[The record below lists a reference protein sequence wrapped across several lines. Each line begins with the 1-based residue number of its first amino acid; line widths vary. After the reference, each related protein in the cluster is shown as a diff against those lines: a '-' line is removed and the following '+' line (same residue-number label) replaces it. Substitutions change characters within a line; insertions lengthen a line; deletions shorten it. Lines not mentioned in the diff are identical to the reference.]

1 MNIPFIDLKT
11 QYRRIEAEVKKNIE
25 TVLEH
30 GAYVMGPEIKE
41 LEARL
46 AAYCGVKHAVG
57 CASGTDALLMALMA
71 LGIGPGHAVFT
82 TPFTFMA
89 TAEVV
94 SLLGATP
101 VFCDIDAATFNMD
114 PASLDAVIAKT
125 RKERPELTPKAVIS
139 VDLFGLPCDYD
150 ALDAICAK
158 HKLVLIEDAAQGFG
172 GQYKGRMCGSFGA
185 IACTSFFP
193 AKPLGCYGDGGMC
206 FTDSDELKD
215 LLLSIRIHGQGRDK
229 YENVRIGINGRLDT
243 LQAAVL
249 LPKFGLF
256 PEEVGLRQKA
266 AERYAALLSQVPGL
280 TVPQVP
286 EGYLSVWAQYS
297 VLARDTEHRAQLMD
311 KLKAGGVP
319 TAIYYPQ
326 PLHLQ
331 QAYANLGYKAGD
343 FPVCEGL
350 GRRVFSLP
358 MHPYLT
364 AEAQER
370 VAQAMLA

>member
-41 LEARL
+41 LEAKL

-71 LGIGPGHAVFT
+71 LGVGPGHAVFT

-114 PASLDAVIAKT
+114 PASLDAVIAET
-125 RKERPELTPKAVIS
+125 RKERPQLAAKAVIS

-150 ALDAICAK
+150 ALDAVCAK

-206 FTDSDELKD
+206 FTDSDELRD
-215 LLLSIRIHGQGRDK
+215 LLVSIRVHGQGRDK
-229 YENVRIGINGRLDT
+229 YENVRIGVNGRLDT

-249 LPKFGLF
+249 LPKFGIF
-256 PEEVGLRQKA
+256 PEEVGLRQKV

-297 VLARDTEHRAQLMD
+297 VLARDEAHRGQLMD

-331 QAYANLGYKAGD
+331 KAYADLGYKVGD

>member
-41 LEARL
+41 LEAKL

-71 LGIGPGHAVFT
+71 LGIGPGDAVFT

-125 RKERPELTPKAVIS
+125 KKERPQLAAKAVIS

-150 ALDAICAK
+150 ALDAVCAK
-158 HKLVLIEDAAQGFG
+158 HKLVLVEDAAQGFG
-172 GQYKGRMCGSFGA
+172 GQYKGRMCCSFGT

-206 FTDSDELKD
+206 FTNSDELKN
-215 LLLSIRIHGQGRDK
+215 LLVSIRVHGQGRDK
-229 YENVRIGINGRLDT
+229 YENVRIGVNGRLDT

-249 LPKFGLF
+249 LPKFGIF

-266 AERYAALLSQVPGL
+266 AERYAALLSKVPGL

-286 EGYLSVWAQYS
+286 AGYLSVWAQYS
-297 VLARDTEHRAQLMD
+297 VLARDTEHRDELMG

-331 QAYANLGYKAGD
+331 KAYANLGYKAGD

>member
-41 LEARL
+41 LEAKL

-71 LGIGPGHAVFT
+71 LDTGPGDAILT

-101 VFCDIDAATFNMD
+101 VFCDIDAAFFNMD

-125 RKERPELTPKAVIS
+125 KKERPALTAKAVIS

-150 ALDAICAK
+150 ALDAVCAK
-158 HKLVLIEDAAQGFG
+158 HGLTLVEDAAQGFG
-172 GQYKGRMCGSFGA
+172 GQYKGRACGSFGA

-206 FTDSDELKD
+206 FTDSDELRD
-215 LLLSIRIHGQGRDK
+215 LLVSIRVHGQGRDK

-243 LQAAVL
+243 MQAAVL
-249 LPKFGLF
+249 LPKFGIF
-256 PEEVGLRQKA
+256 PEEVGLRQKV
-266 AERYAALLSQVPGL
+266 AERYAALLSKVPGL
-280 TVPQVP
+280 TVPRVP
-286 EGYLSVWAQYS
+286 EGSLSVWAQYS
-297 VLARDTEHRAQLMD
+297 VLARDEAHRAQLMD

-331 QAYANLGYKAGD
+331 KAYASLGYKAGD

-358 MHPYLT
+358 MHPYLA

-370 VAQAMLA
+370 VAAAMLA